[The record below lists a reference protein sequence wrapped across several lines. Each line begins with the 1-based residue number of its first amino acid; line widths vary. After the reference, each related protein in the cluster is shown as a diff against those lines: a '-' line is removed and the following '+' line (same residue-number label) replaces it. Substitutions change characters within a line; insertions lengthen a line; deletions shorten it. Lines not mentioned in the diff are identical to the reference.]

1 MIFIKEGGDV
11 ITIYA
16 REMRDNA
23 TTYQLESV
31 TLNNIN
37 SIEILNE
44 EDKKKPNGF
53 IVIRVGEIKYYLTMP
68 KNTRE
73 SFVKSIL
80 RDEKISNITNEE
92 TV

>member
-23 TTYQLESV
+23 KTYKIESAI
-31 TLNNIN
+31 LNNIN

-44 EDKKKPNGF
+44 VDKNQANGL
-53 IVIRVGEIKYYLTMP
+53 IVIRVSEIKYYLTMP

-80 RDEKISNITNEE
+80 RDEKINNITNE